1 MTSFYRSERNKYE
14 IKNIDANETN
24 KICKIDILDETNKTC
39 KIDNLDEIKQICK
52 VYNIYEIKKNF
63 AIKFAKSLRNNGVV
77 VSEDVFVRRLISYSC
92 QRGIKHITKLKR
104 KDIESCL
111 SIINDVQYINGV

>member
-1 MTSFYRSERNKYE
+1 MFVEFFFVRILQMTSFYRSERNKYE

-52 VYNIYEIKKNF
+52 VYNIYESNWLKK
-63 AIKFAKSLRNNGVV
+63 IVWK
-77 VSEDVFVRRLISYSC
+77 
-92 QRGIKHITKLKR
+92 
-104 KDIESCL
+104 
-111 SIINDVQYINGV
+111 